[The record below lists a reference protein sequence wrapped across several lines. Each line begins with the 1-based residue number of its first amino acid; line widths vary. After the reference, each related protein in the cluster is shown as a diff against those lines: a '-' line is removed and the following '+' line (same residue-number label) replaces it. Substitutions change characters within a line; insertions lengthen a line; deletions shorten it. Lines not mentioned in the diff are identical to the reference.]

1 MKKEYLKELT
11 NELNKHNVAD
21 KDEIIEKYSK
31 RYDFGLE
38 SELSEEEI
46 ENMLGN
52 PKDIVK
58 KYIRENEEDIIDFT
72 KDDSNNFSKSLIV
85 KTLSDDISISYANVD
100 EIETSFEGV
109 DKECYNI
116 TEKNNVIRIEY
127 FKRKFFNLYRSGGGK
142 INIVIP
148 KDYCFDKIE
157 ISTTS
162 GDMDLDSLKANS
174 IKVSMVSGDCDFTDF
189 SAKESISC
197 TSVSGD
203 FTGTT
208 LDAQEVFINLVSGD
222 IEIENVYAKQL
233 NIDTVSGDVDIAYT
247 NASVKTTAISADVNV
262 GKEKN

>member
-58 KYIRENEEDIIDFT
+58 KYIRENEEEIIDFT
-72 KDDSNNFSKSLIV
+72 KDDNGSFSKSLIV
-85 KTLSDDISISYANVD
+85 KTLSDDITITYANID
-100 EIETSFEGV
+100 DIETSFEGI

-116 TEKNNVIRIEY
+116 TEKDNVIRIEY
-127 FKRKFFNLYRSGGGK
+127 FKRKFFNLYRAGGGR
-142 INIVIP
+142 INITIP
-148 KDYCFDKIE
+148 KNYCFDRIE

-162 GDMDLDSLKANS
+162 GDIDLDSLKANI
-174 IKVSMVSGDCDFTDF
+174 IKISVVSGDCDFTNL
-189 SAKESISC
+189 SAKESITC

-208 LDAQEVFINLVSGD
+208 LDAKEVFINLVSGD
-222 IEIENVYAKQL
+222 IEIENVYAQQL

-262 GKEKN
+262 GKERN